1 MASFDIV
8 LDDLVDNPTPR
19 VAVSLCLDCSGSM
32 HNEPIAELNRGVQE
46 FYHSIA
52 DDEIARYSAEIS
64 IVTFG
69 PERLE
74 ADFKTVDASPN
85 PPVLTASGY
94 TPLGKAVKLSLDTL
108 DQRKREYQANGVEYY
123 QPWLVIMTDGHPKGD
138 DPAVFNE
145 QVTRI
150 ANMVEDRKLTV
161 FPIAIGHHADEAAL
175 QKLSPGRNVLRLQGL
190 KFADFFSWLSK
201 SVSAVSQSIPGEK
214 IKLNTE
220 GIKGWAEL

>member
-1 MASFDIV
+1 MASFDIA

-32 HNEPIAELNRGVQE
+32 RGEPIDELNRGVQE
-46 FYHSIA
+46 FYRSIA

-69 PERLE
+69 PEHLE
-74 ADFKTVDASPN
+74 ADFKTVDARPN

-94 TPLGKAVKLSLDTL
+94 TPLGKAVKLSLDIL
-108 DQRKREYQANGVEYY
+108 DRRKREYQANGVEYY
-123 QPWLVIMTDGHPKGD
+123 QPWLVIMTDGRPECD
-138 DPAVFNE
+138 DPAVFNG

-150 ANMVEDRKLTV
+150 ANMVENRKLTV
-161 FPIAIGHHADEAAL
+161 FPIAIGPHADVNAL
-175 QKLSPGRNVLRLQGL
+175 QKLSPAFDALRLQGL

-201 SVSAVSQSIPGEK
+201 SVSSVSQSIPGEK
-214 IKLNTE
+214 VPLDKK